1 MPIAIYEKGTDRRLF
16 TITREQ
22 LDELVDALEEENEG
36 DHDYYIDAAVCDFL
50 DGKVDPGIV
59 TRLREA
65 LAEAQRERDNELAD
79 EDEDELDEG
88 EEDEDEMA
96 ELEEEEDYDDDEE
109 DEYEEDEETGIEI
122 VWREEK

>member
-22 LDELVDALEEENEG
+22 LDEIVDALEEENEG

-50 DGKVDPGIV
+50 DGKVDPVIV

-65 LAEAQRERDNELAD
+65 LAEVQREREDELD
-79 EDEDELDEG
+79 EDEDELEEE
-88 EEDEDEMA
+88 EEDEDELA
-96 ELEEEEDYDDDEE
+96 ELDEEEEDEDEE
-109 DEYEEDEETGIEI
+109 DEFADDDEGTGIEI